1 MSEIIAGLIAAGVTS
16 VVMLICYNVLYDTAV
31 RVARLDLLLEQW
43 RDRMKQYDMERLA
56 QVSAACVIVIVFLLG
71 WVVP

>member
-1 MSEIIAGLIAAGVTS
+1 VSELAAIVTAFVLIGCFNA
-16 VVMLICYNVLYDTAV
+16 LYIVGV

-43 RDRMKQYDMERLA
+43 RGRLAAYDMERLA